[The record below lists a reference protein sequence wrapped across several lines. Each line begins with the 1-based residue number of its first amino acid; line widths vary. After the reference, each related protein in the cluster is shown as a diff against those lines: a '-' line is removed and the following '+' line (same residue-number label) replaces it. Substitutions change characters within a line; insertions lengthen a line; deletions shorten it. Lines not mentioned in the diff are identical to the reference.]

1 MKELSYSMY
10 MHELMYYLNH
20 YDQNKHC
27 EHSTESV
34 TSIHASN
41 NLPS

>member
-1 MKELSYSMY
+1 MKELSSNMY
-10 MHELMYYLNH
+10 MHELMYYLNCS
-20 YDQNKHC
+20 DQNKYQ

-34 TSIHASN
+34 TGIHTSN